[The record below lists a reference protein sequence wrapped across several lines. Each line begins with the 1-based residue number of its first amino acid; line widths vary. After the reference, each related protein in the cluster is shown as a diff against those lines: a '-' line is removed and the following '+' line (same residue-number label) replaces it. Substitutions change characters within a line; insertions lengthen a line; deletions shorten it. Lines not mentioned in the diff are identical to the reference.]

1 MRNLTTASLELATWI
16 AKLGSFTAAA
26 ERLYTTQ
33 PAVSA
38 RVRELEEAV
47 GQKLFLRQGRGVELT
62 IEGREFVRSAAELLR
77 QVEELSQSF
86 SKASAAGVV
95 RIGASSICL
104 DMLGALSMRVSRTMP
119 KVSYDVEIDRAG
131 RLLDLLE
138 SRKLDVAI
146 VSGPVDAN
154 KFKAMSLGFDRMLWV
169 ASPQVLQER
178 WGGDPAKRLAGLQ
191 VWCVHRESFYW
202 SDATRKLL
210 EHGVEL
216 ERVNAINNTLGASRI
231 VSSGAGIGLL
241 SENLIHRE
249 LMDGTLV
256 PIPGLSAC
264 EAIEFSIV
272 CMKDTSGRILN
283 EVMEAAVATSPFRQK
298 MADAPVSDE
307 VEAQ

>member
-62 IEGREFVRSAAELLR
+62 VEGREFVRSAAQLLR

-95 RIGASSICL
+95 RVGTSSICL
-104 DMLGALSMRVSRTMP
+104 DMLGALTMRVSQTMP

-138 SRKLDVAI
+138 SRKLDVVI
-146 VSGPVDAN
+146 VSGPVDHH
-154 KFKAMSLGFDRMLWV
+154 KFKAMSLGFDRMMWV
-169 ASPQVLQER
+169 TSPQLLKER
-178 WGGDPAKRLAGLQ
+178 CGWDPARRLEGLQ
-191 VWCVHRESFYW
+191 VWCVHRGSFYW
-202 SDATRKLL
+202 SDATRRLVPY
-210 EHGVEL
+210 GVDL
-216 ERVNAINNTLGASRI
+216 DRVNAINNTLGAMRM
-231 VSSGAGIGLL
+231 VSSGVGIGLL
-241 SENLIHRE
+241 SENLIHPE
-249 LMDGTLV
+249 LLAGRLV
-256 PIPGLSAC
+256 PIPDLPPC
-264 EAIEFSIV
+264 EDIEFSVV
-272 CMKDTSGRILN
+272 CMKDSGGRILD
-283 EVMEAAVATSPFRQK
+283 EVMEAAVATSPFRR
-298 MADAPVSDE
+298 PVVAS
-307 VEAQ
+307 

>member
-62 IEGREFVRSAAELLR
+62 VEGREFVRSAAQLLR

-95 RIGASSICL
+95 RVGTSSICL
-104 DMLGALSMRVSRTMP
+104 DMLGALTMRVSQTMP

-138 SRKLDVAI
+138 SRKLDVVI
-146 VSGPVDAN
+146 VSGPVDHH
-154 KFKAMSLGFDRMLWV
+154 KFKAMSLGFDRMMWV
-169 ASPQVLQER
+169 TSPQLLKER
-178 WGGDPAKRLAGLQ
+178 CGWDPARRLEGLP
-191 VWCVHRESFYW
+191 VWCVHRGSFYW
-202 SDATRKLL
+202 SDATRRLAPY
-210 EHGVEL
+210 GVDL
-216 ERVNAINNTLGASRI
+216 DRVNAINNTLGAMRI

-241 SENLIHRE
+241 SENLIQAE
-249 LMDGTLV
+249 LLAGTLV
-256 PIPGLSAC
+256 PIPDLQPC
-264 EAIEFSIV
+264 EDIEFSVV
-272 CMKDTSGRILN
+272 CMKDSGGRILD
-283 EVMEAAVATSPFRQK
+283 EVMEAAVATSPFRRP
-298 MADAPVSDE
+298 AVAS
-307 VEAQ
+307 

>member
-62 IEGREFVRSAAELLR
+62 IEGRQFVRSAEELLR
-77 QVEELSQSF
+77 KVEELSQSF

-104 DMLGALSMRVSRTMP
+104 DMLGALSIRVSQTMP

-146 VSGPVDAN
+146 VSGPVESH
-154 KFKAMSLGFDRMLWV
+154 KFKAVSLGFDRMLWV
-169 ASPQVLQER
+169 TSPQVLQER
-178 WGGDPAKRLAGLQ
+178 CGRDPAKRLEGIQ

-202 SDATRKLL
+202 SDATRVLL
-210 EHGVEL
+210 AHGVQMD
-216 ERVNAINNTLGASRI
+216 RVNAISNTLGAARI

-241 SENLIHRE
+241 SENLINRE
-249 LMDGTLV
+249 LLAGALV
-256 PIPGLSAC
+256 PIPGLMPC
-264 EAIEFSIV
+264 EYVEFSVV
-272 CMKDTSGRILN
+272 CMRDTGSRILS
-283 EVMEAAVATSPFRQK
+283 EVMEAAVATSPFQQTRVGS
-298 MADAPVSDE
+298 PILV
-307 VEAQ
+307 